1 MAVGRLAVGLSP
13 LADGWGLRPLFSLI
27 AGLWGPYPDAPG
39 LRAYASRNLA
49 AERPRALRVR
59 QDFLRDL
66 HGAFFAFSAS
76 WRFPPLS
83 RCLAARAPGAL
94 RVRQDFPNKVFW
106 RVLRDS
112 PRFGGFLLVGEVARS
127 SAALAW
133 RWLVAGPGFPSGSNS
148 GLRYVFSLLSP
159 CGVIRC
165 EARPRAGDSARDA
178 TPSFQGIGMSSES
191 PLNIRTGSHPER
203 KGTRLS
209 ERIRGETGRRG
220 LVKRRVGQRASRAS
234 ANAMLSPGP
243 VGPALVKSCER

>member
-1 MAVGRLAVGLSP
+1 LSP

-39 LRAYASRNLA
+39 LRAYASRC
-49 AERPRALRVR
+49 
-59 QDFLRDL
+59 F
-66 HGAFFAFSAS
+66 
-76 WRFPPLS
+76 
-83 RCLAARAPGAL
+83 AARTPGAL

-112 PRFGGFLLVGEVARS
+112 PRLGGFLLVGEVARS

-209 ERIRGETGRRG
+209 ERIRETGRRG

>member
-1 MAVGRLAVGLSP
+1 MAGS
-13 LADGWGLRPLFSLI
+13 
-27 AGLWGPYPDAPG
+27 
-39 LRAYASRNLA
+39 SR
-49 AERPRALRVR
+49 
-59 QDFLRDL
+59 
-66 HGAFFAFSAS
+66 FSAS
-76 WRFPPLS
+76 WRFPPRS
-83 RCLAARAPGAL
+83 RCLAAKGPRAL

-112 PRFGGFLLVGEVARS
+112 PRLGGFLLVGEVARS

-159 CGVIRC
+159 WRSRQGGCL
-165 EARPRAGDSARDA
+165 RAGDSARDA

-209 ERIRGETGRRG
+209 ERIRETGRRG
-220 LVKRRVGQRASRAS
+220 LVERRVGQRASRAS